1 MMFCVIVK
9 LPTCVHCF
17 SQAMSSRNSQMALAS
32 QNSFA
37 TDATSAASEPPCE
50 DRVERLLYVLREG
63 FSDVD
68 WAGVRELPLEQ
79 RFLVKSSVVNTGL
92 SGSYEKEAG

>member
-1 MMFCVIVK
+1 
-9 LPTCVHCF
+9 
-17 SQAMSSRNSQMALAS
+17 MALAS

-37 TDATSAASEPPCE
+37 TDATSEPPCE
-50 DRVERLLYVLREG
+50 DRVERLLYVLRGG
-63 FSDVD
+63 FGDVD

-92 SGSYEKEAG
+92 SGSYEKEASEIERKC